1 MPLNQISPYF
11 SYWRISTALDREVV
25 DAVIAP
31 EHGGPSPELSEAL
44 DAWPG
49 TYYWSRPEG
58 PRRIVLIRSLRPPP
72 KERWWLHVLLFLLT
86 FGTVWM
92 AAAKLM
98 GRSLDF
104 TVPAGA
110 DLAVLWG
117 LVVGWVSDSQG
128 GLGFATALMGIL
140 LAHEMGHYVLAKR
153 YHINASPPYFL
164 PAPWQINFI
173 GTFGA
178 FIRLRSPIV
187 DRRQLMDVGAAG
199 PWAGLVVAVGVL
211 AVGML
216 KSQVLSGNPG
226 VTQQLIYIGQVPFYL
241 GDSLLLTAT
250 RSLLV
255 GEGTVI
261 LHPLALAGW
270 FGIFV
275 TMLNLMPLGQLD
287 GGHILY
293 ALVGRHQATVGKLMW
308 YGLVLMGFQF
318 HGWWIW
324 AALILFLGR
333 GRIAHPSVL
342 EPHRPIPATRWPV
355 GLATAALFVATF
367 TANPLPSLSF

>member
-1 MPLNQISPYF
+1 WHITF
-11 SYWRISTALDREVV
+11 
-25 DAVIAP
+25 
-31 EHGGPSPELSEAL
+31 
-44 DAWPG
+44 
-49 TYYWSRPEG
+49 
-58 PRRIVLIRSLRPPP
+58 LR
-72 KERWWLHVLLFLLT
+72 
-86 FGTVWM
+86 
-92 AAAKLM
+92 
-98 GRSLDF
+98 
-104 TVPAGA
+104 
-110 DLAVLWG
+110 
-117 LVVGWVSDSQG
+117 
-128 GLGFATALMGIL
+128 
-140 LAHEMGHYVLAKR
+140 
-153 YHINASPPYFL
+153 
-164 PAPWQINFI
+164 
-173 GTFGA
+173 TFGA
-178 FIRLRSPIV
+178 LLRLRSPIV
-187 DRRQLMDVGAAG
+187 DRRQLIDVGAAG

-211 AVGML
+211 AVGLL
-216 KSQVLSGNPG
+216 KSQVLTGNPG

-241 GDSLLLTAT
+241 GDSLLLTAV

-293 ALVGRHQATVGKLMW
+293 ALVGRHQAAVGKLMW

-324 AALILFLGR
+324 AGLILLLGR

-355 GLATAALFVATF
+355 GLATAALFIATF